1 MQVEKDIVVAR
12 DFIEGNV
19 YEKTGYRPVKLFSDQ
34 SLKSFKKVKLK
45 DKNAICK
52 INSSDEIFDIISYGG
67 NVTAFSDNRFDEY
80 FMKLKIAALDLKFK
94 DYYSFLMN
102 TYGKYSY
109 TFNYDIYESIR
120 NNLDD
125 KTRYFFDE
133 LYKKY
138 SGKRIRKSKL
148 IETDRYSF
156 EELSTLVRSALS
168 KGYGEL
174 ARNIKDKNVKFIYSK
189 DEKIESKVKEPY
201 DFIYLSHDITNMS
214 EKEIKKREK
223 LILES
228 FRNMLSERGKIQCFY
243 SYEEKETLFDKIEY
257 KSNPSVNNDMAYVYT
272 YKNKEIEK

>member
-19 YEKTGYRPVKLFSDQ
+19 YEKTGYRPVKLFSNQ

-52 INSSDEIFDIISYGG
+52 INSSDELFDIISYGG

-80 FMKLKIAALDLKFK
+80 FMKLKIAALNLDRK

-109 TFNYDIYESIR
+109 TFNYDIYKSIR

-133 LYKKY
+133 LYKSY
-138 SGKRIRKSKL
+138 IGKRIRRSKL
-148 IETDRYSF
+148 IESDRYSF
-156 EELSTLVRSALS
+156 EELTTLVRYTLS
-168 KGYGEL
+168 KDYGEL
-174 ARNIKDKNVKFIYSK
+174 AKNIKEKNVKFIYSK
-189 DEKIESKVKEPY
+189 DEKIESKVKELY
-201 DFIYLSHDITNMS
+201 DFIYLSHDITNMN

-243 SYEEKETLFDKIEY
+243 SDEEKETLFDKIEY

>member
-34 SLKSFKKVKLK
+34 SLKSFKKVKLR

-94 DYYSFLMN
+94 DYY
-102 TYGKYSY
+102 
-109 TFNYDIYESIR
+109 TFNYDIYKSIR

-133 LYKKY
+133 LYKSY
-138 SGKRIRKSKL
+138 IGKRIRRSKL
-148 IETDRYSF
+148 IESDRYSF

-174 ARNIKDKNVKFIYSK
+174 VKNIKDKNVKFIYSK

-243 SYEEKETLFDKIEY
+243 SDEEKETLFDKIEY

>member
-80 FMKLKIAALDLKFK
+80 FMKLKIASLDLKFK

-109 TFNYDIYESIR
+109 TFNYDVYKSIR
-120 NNLDD
+120 DNLDD

-148 IETDRYSF
+148 IESDRYSF

-174 ARNIKDKNVKFIYSK
+174 AKNIKEKNVKFIYSK

-243 SYEEKETLFDKIEY
+243 SDEEKETLFDKIEY

>member
-34 SLKSFKKVKLK
+34 SLKSFKKIKLK
-45 DKNAICK
+45 DKNTICK

-102 TYGKYSY
+102 THGRYSY
-109 TFNYDIYESIR
+109 TFNYDVYKSIR
-120 NNLDD
+120 DNLDD

-174 ARNIKDKNVKFIYSK
+174 AKNIKEKDVKFIYSK

-201 DFIYLSHDITNMS
+201 DFIYLSHDITSMS

-243 SYEEKETLFDKIEY
+243 SDEEKETLFDKIEY

>member
-19 YEKTGYRPVKLFSDQ
+19 YEKTGYRPVKLFSNQ

-52 INSSDEIFDIISYGG
+52 INSSDELFDIISYGG

-80 FMKLKIAALDLKFK
+80 FMKLKIAALNLDRK

-109 TFNYDIYESIR
+109 TFNYDIYKSIR

-133 LYKKY
+133 LYKSY
-138 SGKRIRKSKL
+138 IGKRIRKSKL
-148 IETDRYSF
+148 IESDRYSF
-156 EELSTLVRSALS
+156 EELTTLVRYTLS
-168 KGYGEL
+168 KDYGEL
-174 ARNIKDKNVKFIYSK
+174 AKNIKEKNVKFIYSK

-243 SYEEKETLFDKIEY
+243 SDEEKETLFDKIEY

>member
-52 INSSDEIFDIISYGG
+52 INSSDELFYIISYGG

-80 FMKLKIAALDLKFK
+80 FMKLKIAALNLNRK

-133 LYKKY
+133 LYKSY
-138 SGKRIRKSKL
+138 IGKRIRRSKL
-148 IETDRYSF
+148 IESDRYSF
-156 EELSTLVRSALS
+156 EELSTLVRYTLS
-168 KGYGEL
+168 KDYQNL
-174 ARNIKDKNVKFIYSK
+174 ADSINEKSIKFIYSK
-189 DEKIESKVKEPY
+189 DEKIESKVKELY
-201 DFIYLSHDITNMS
+201 DFIYLSHDITSMS

-243 SYEEKETLFDKIEY
+243 SDEEKDTAFDKVEY
-257 KSNPSVNNDMAYVYT
+257 KSNPSMNNDMAYIYT
-272 YKNKEIEK
+272 YKNKMIEK

>member
-19 YEKTGYRPVKLFSDQ
+19 YEKTGYRPVKLFSNQ

-52 INSSDEIFDIISYGG
+52 INSSDELFDIISYGG

-80 FMKLKIAALDLKFK
+80 FMKLKIAALNLDRK

-109 TFNYDIYESIR
+109 TFNYDIYKSIR

-133 LYKKY
+133 LYKSY
-138 SGKRIRKSKL
+138 IGKRIRRSKL
-148 IETDRYSF
+148 IESDRYSF
-156 EELSTLVRSALS
+156 EELTTLVRYTLS
-168 KGYGEL
+168 KDYGEL
-174 ARNIKDKNVKFIYSK
+174 AKNIKEKNIKFIYSK

-243 SYEEKETLFDKIEY
+243 SDE
-257 KSNPSVNNDMAYVYT
+257 
-272 YKNKEIEK
+272 

>member
-80 FMKLKIAALDLKFK
+80 FMKLKIAALNLDRK

-109 TFNYDIYESIR
+109 TFNYDIYNSIR

-133 LYKKY
+133 LYKNY
-138 SGKRIRKSKL
+138 IGKRIRRSKL
-148 IETDRYSF
+148 IESDRYSF
-156 EELSTLVRSALS
+156 EELTTLVRSALG

-174 ARNIKDKNVKFIYSK
+174 VKNIKDKNVKFIYSK

-243 SYEEKETLFDKIEY
+243 SDEEKDTLFDKIEY

>member
-1 MQVEKDIVVAR
+1 
-12 DFIEGNV
+12 
-19 YEKTGYRPVKLFSDQ
+19 
-34 SLKSFKKVKLK
+34 
-45 DKNAICK
+45 
-52 INSSDEIFDIISYGG
+52 
-67 NVTAFSDNRFDEY
+67 
-80 FMKLKIAALDLKFK
+80 MKLKIAALNLDRK

-109 TFNYDIYESIR
+109 TFNYDIYNSIR

-133 LYKKY
+133 LYKNY
-138 SGKRIRKSKL
+138 IGKRIRRSKL
-148 IETDRYSF
+148 IESDRYSF
-156 EELSTLVRSALS
+156 EELTTLVRSALG

-174 ARNIKDKNVKFIYSK
+174 VKNIKDKNVKFIYSK

-243 SYEEKETLFDKIEY
+243 SDEEKDTLFDKIEY

>member
-34 SLKSFKKVKLK
+34 SLKSFKKLKLK
-45 DKNAICK
+45 DKNTICK

-80 FMKLKIAALDLKFK
+80 FMKLKIAALDLRFK

-102 TYGKYSY
+102 THGRYSY
-109 TFNYDIYESIR
+109 TFNYDVYKSIR

-133 LYKKY
+133 LYK
-138 SGKRIRKSKL
+138 SCIGKRIRKSKL
-148 IETDRYSF
+148 IEPDRYSF

-174 ARNIKDKNVKFIYSK
+174 TRNIKEKDVKFIYSK
-189 DEKIESKVKEPY
+189 DEKIESKVKETY
-201 DFIYLSHDITNMS
+201 DFIYLSHDITCMS

-243 SYEEKETLFDKIEY
+243 SDEEKDTSFDKVEY
-257 KSNPSVNNDMAYVYT
+257 KSNPSVNNDMAYIYT

>member
-19 YEKTGYRPVKLFSDQ
+19 YEKTGYRPVKLFSNQ

-52 INSSDEIFDIISYGG
+52 INSSDELFDIISYGG

-80 FMKLKIAALDLKFK
+80 FMKLKIAALNLDRK

-109 TFNYDIYESIR
+109 TFNYDIYKSIR

-133 LYKKY
+133 LYKSY
-138 SGKRIRKSKL
+138 IGKRIRRSKL
-148 IETDRYSF
+148 IESDRYSF
-156 EELSTLVRSALS
+156 EELTTLVRYTLS
-168 KGYGEL
+168 KDYGEL
-174 ARNIKDKNVKFIYSK
+174 AKNIKEKNVKFIYSK

-243 SYEEKETLFDKIEY
+243 SDEEKETLFDKIEY

>member
-52 INSSDEIFDIISYGG
+52 INSSDEMFDIISYGG

-80 FMKLKIAALDLKFK
+80 FMKLKIAALNLDRK

-102 TYGKYSY
+102 TYGKYRY
-109 TFNYDIYESIR
+109 TFNYDIYKSIR

-133 LYKKY
+133 LYKNY
-138 SGKRIRKSKL
+138 IGKRIRKSKL
-148 IETDRYSF
+148 IESDRYSF
-156 EELSTLVRSALS
+156 EELTTLVRSALG

-174 ARNIKDKNVKFIYSK
+174 VKNIKDKNVKFIYSK

-243 SYEEKETLFDKIEY
+243 SDEEKDTLFDKIEY

>member
-80 FMKLKIAALDLKFK
+80 FMKLKIAALDLRFK

-102 TYGKYSY
+102 THGRYSY
-109 TFNYDIYESIR
+109 TFNYDVYKSIR
-120 NNLDD
+120 DNLDD

-133 LYKKY
+133 LYKSY
-138 SGKRIRKSKL
+138 IGKRIRRSKL
-148 IETDRYSF
+148 IESDRYSF
-156 EELSTLVRSALS
+156 EELTTLVRYTLS
-168 KGYGEL
+168 KDYGEL
-174 ARNIKDKNVKFIYSK
+174 AKNIKEKNVKFIYSK
-189 DEKIESKVKEPY
+189 DEKIESKVKELY

-243 SYEEKETLFDKIEY
+243 SDEEKDTSFDKIEY
-257 KSNPSVNNDMAYVYT
+257 KSNPSVNNDMAYIYT

>member
-19 YEKTGYRPVKLFSDQ
+19 YEKTGYRPVKLFSNQ

-52 INSSDEIFDIISYGG
+52 INSSDELFDIISYGG

-80 FMKLKIAALDLKFK
+80 FMKLKIAALNLDRK

-109 TFNYDIYESIR
+109 TFNYDIYKSIR

-133 LYKKY
+133 LYKSY
-138 SGKRIRKSKL
+138 IGKRIRRSKL
-148 IETDRYSF
+148 IESDRYSF
-156 EELSTLVRSALS
+156 EELTTLVRYTLI
-168 KGYGEL
+168 KDYGEL
-174 ARNIKDKNVKFIYSK
+174 AKNIKEKNIKFIYSK
-189 DEKIESKVKEPY
+189 D
-201 DFIYLSHDITNMS
+201 
-214 EKEIKKREK
+214 
-223 LILES
+223 
-228 FRNMLSERGKIQCFY
+228 
-243 SYEEKETLFDKIEY
+243 
-257 KSNPSVNNDMAYVYT
+257 
-272 YKNKEIEK
+272 

>member
-1 MQVEKDIVVAR
+1 MQVEKDIVVAC

-52 INSSDEIFDIISYGG
+52 INSSDELFDIISYGG

-80 FMKLKIAALDLKFK
+80 FMKLKIAALNLNRK

-109 TFNYDIYESIR
+109 TFNYDIYKSIR

-133 LYKKY
+133 LYKSY
-138 SGKRIRKSKL
+138 IGKRIRRSKL
-148 IETDRYSF
+148 IESDRYSF
-156 EELSTLVRSALS
+156 EELSTLVRYTLS
-168 KGYGEL
+168 KDYQNL
-174 ARNIKDKNVKFIYSK
+174 ADSINEKSIKFIYSK
-189 DEKIESKVKEPY
+189 DEKIESKVKELY
-201 DFIYLSHDITNMS
+201 DFIYLSHDITSMS

-243 SYEEKETLFDKIEY
+243 SDEEKDTAFDKIEY
-257 KSNPSVNNDMAYVYT
+257 RSNPSVNNDMAYVYT

>member
-52 INSSDEIFDIISYGG
+52 INSTDEIFDIISYGG

-80 FMKLKIAALDLKFK
+80 FMKLKIASLDLKFK

-109 TFNYDIYESIR
+109 TFNYDIYKSIR

-133 LYKKY
+133 LYK
-138 SGKRIRKSKL
+138 SHMGKRIRKSKL
-148 IETDRYSF
+148 IESDRYSF

-174 ARNIKDKNVKFIYSK
+174 VKNIKDKNVKFIYSK

-243 SYEEKETLFDKIEY
+243 SDEEKETLFDKIEY

>member
-52 INSSDEIFDIISYGG
+52 INSSDELFDIISYGG

-80 FMKLKIAALDLKFK
+80 FMKLKIAALNLNRK

-109 TFNYDIYESIR
+109 TFNYDIYKSIR

-133 LYKKY
+133 LYKSY
-138 SGKRIRKSKL
+138 IGKRIRRSKL
-148 IETDRYSF
+148 IESDRYSF
-156 EELSTLVRSALS
+156 EELTTLVRYTLS
-168 KGYGEL
+168 KDYGEL
-174 ARNIKDKNVKFIYSK
+174 AKNIKEKNVKFIYSK

-243 SYEEKETLFDKIEY
+243 SDEEKETLFDKIEY

>member
-19 YEKTGYRPVKLFSDQ
+19 YEKTGYRPVKLFSNQ

-52 INSSDEIFDIISYGG
+52 INSSDELFDIISYGG

-80 FMKLKIAALDLKFK
+80 FMKLKIAALNLDRK

-109 TFNYDIYESIR
+109 TFNYDIYKSIR

-133 LYKKY
+133 LYKSY
-138 SGKRIRKSKL
+138 IGKRIRRSKL
-148 IETDRYSF
+148 IESDRYSF
-156 EELSTLVRSALS
+156 EELTTLVRYTLS
-168 KGYGEL
+168 KDYGEL
-174 ARNIKDKNVKFIYSK
+174 AKNIKEKNVKFIYSK

-243 SYEEKETLFDKIEY
+243 SDEEKDTAFDKIEY

>member
-19 YEKTGYRPVKLFSDQ
+19 YEKTGYRPVKLFSNQ

-52 INSSDEIFDIISYGG
+52 INSSDELFDIISYGG

-80 FMKLKIAALDLKFK
+80 FMKLKIAALNLDRK

-109 TFNYDIYESIR
+109 TFNYDIYKSIR

-133 LYKKY
+133 LYKSY
-138 SGKRIRKSKL
+138 IGKRIRRSKL
-148 IETDRYSF
+148 IESDRYSF
-156 EELSTLVRSALS
+156 EELTTLVRYTLS
-168 KGYGEL
+168 KDYGEL
-174 ARNIKDKNVKFIYSK
+174 AKNIKEKNIKFIYSK

-243 SYEEKETLFDKIEY
+243 SDEEKETLFDKIEY

>member
-34 SLKSFKKVKLK
+34 SLKSFKKIKLK
-45 DKNAICK
+45 DKNTICK

-80 FMKLKIAALDLKFK
+80 FMKLKIAALDLRFK

-102 TYGKYSY
+102 TYGRYSY
-109 TFNYDIYESIR
+109 TFNYDIYKSIR
-120 NNLDD
+120 DNLDD

-133 LYKKY
+133 LYKNY
-138 SGKRIRKSKL
+138 IGKGIRRSKL
-148 IETDRYSF
+148 IVPDRYSF
-156 EELSTLVRSALS
+156 EELSTLVRSTLS

-174 ARNIKDKNVKFIYSK
+174 AKNIKEKDVKFIYSK

-201 DFIYLSHDITNMS
+201 DFIYLSHDITSMS

-228 FRNMLSERGKIQCFY
+228 FRNMLSDFALGFCEGVSIVLILGSAIYLVRYFVKKKPQ
-243 SYEEKETLFDKIEY
+243 
-257 KSNPSVNNDMAYVYT
+257 
-272 YKNKEIEK
+272 

>member
-34 SLKSFKKVKLK
+34 SLKSFKKIKLK
-45 DKNAICK
+45 DKNTICK

-80 FMKLKIAALDLKFK
+80 FMKLKIAALDLRFK

-102 TYGKYSY
+102 THGRYSY
-109 TFNYDIYESIR
+109 TFNYDVYKSIR
-120 NNLDD
+120 DNLDD

-133 LYKKY
+133 LYKIY
-138 SGKRIRKSKL
+138 IGKRIRRSKL
-148 IETDRYSF
+148 IEPDRYSF

-174 ARNIKDKNVKFIYSK
+174 AKNIKEKDVKFIYSK

-201 DFIYLSHDITNMS
+201 DFIYLSHDITSMS

-243 SYEEKETLFDKIEY
+243 SDEEKDTLFDKIEY
-257 KSNPSVNNDMAYVYT
+257 KSNPSVNNDMA
-272 YKNKEIEK
+272 

>member
-34 SLKSFKKVKLK
+34 SLKSFKKIKLK
-45 DKNAICK
+45 DKNTICK

-80 FMKLKIAALDLKFK
+80 FMKLKIAALDLRFK

-102 TYGKYSY
+102 THGRYSY
-109 TFNYDIYESIR
+109 TFNYDVYKSIR
-120 NNLDD
+120 DNLDD

-133 LYKKY
+133 LYKIY
-138 SGKRIRKSKL
+138 IGKRIRRSKL
-148 IETDRYSF
+148 IEPDRYSF

-174 ARNIKDKNVKFIYSK
+174 VRNIKEKDVKFIYSK

-214 EKEIKKREK
+214 EKEIKK
-223 LILES
+223 
-228 FRNMLSERGKIQCFY
+228 
-243 SYEEKETLFDKIEY
+243 SY
-257 KSNPSVNNDMAYVYT
+257 
-272 YKNKEIEK
+272 

>member
-109 TFNYDIYESIR
+109 TFNYDIYKSIR

-133 LYKKY
+133 LYKRY
-138 SGKRIRKSKL
+138 IGKRIRRSKL
-148 IETDRYSF
+148 IESDRYSF

-174 ARNIKDKNVKFIYSK
+174 AKNIKEKNVKFIYSK

-201 DFIYLSHDITNMS
+201 D
-214 EKEIKKREK
+214 
-223 LILES
+223 
-228 FRNMLSERGKIQCFY
+228 
-243 SYEEKETLFDKIEY
+243 Y
-257 KSNPSVNNDMAYVYT
+257 K
-272 YKNKEIEK
+272 

>member
-19 YEKTGYRPVKLFSDQ
+19 YEKTGYRPVKLFSNQ

-52 INSSDEIFDIISYGG
+52 INSSDELFDIISYGG

-80 FMKLKIAALDLKFK
+80 FMKLKIAALNLDRK

-109 TFNYDIYESIR
+109 TFNYDIYKSIR

-133 LYKKY
+133 LYKSY
-138 SGKRIRKSKL
+138 IGKRIRRSKL
-148 IETDRYSF
+148 IESDRYSF
-156 EELSTLVRSALS
+156 EELTTLVRYTLS
-168 KGYGEL
+168 KDYGEL
-174 ARNIKDKNVKFIYSK
+174 AKNIKEKNIKFIYSK

-214 EKEIKKREK
+214 ENEIKKREK

-243 SYEEKETLFDKIEY
+243 SDEEKETLFDKIEY